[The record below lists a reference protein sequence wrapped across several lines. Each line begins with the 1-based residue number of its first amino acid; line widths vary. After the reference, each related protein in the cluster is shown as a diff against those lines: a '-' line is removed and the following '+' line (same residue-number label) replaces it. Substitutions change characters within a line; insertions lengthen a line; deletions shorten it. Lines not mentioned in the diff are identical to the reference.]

1 MLEELK
7 ALQANDGQN
16 DEIEEMLNKK
26 NEEILELN
34 KQLADA

>member
-7 ALQANDGQN
+7 SLAANDGQN

-34 KQLADA
+34 RQVV